1 MEKTFETFAKLELDD
16 VSLAYEETEKGE
28 PVVLVHGAASDIR
41 TWSGQVPAL
50 SQKFRVI
57 TYSRRFARPNAPL
70 PEGSGDPVD
79 THVNDLAQ
87 LMDRLDLNPAHLVG
101 HSWGGLI
108 VLLLALQQPERFL
121 SMTLIEPPVLPLFT
135 DVPPKLSQ
143 IVSLLFRDPRTA
155 IAILKFGVG
164 VMAPVEKAF
173 RRGDDKRAIE
183 VFGKGVLGPEK
194 FAALS
199 EERYAQIWE
208 NRATDKAQMLGDNF
222 PSLDVDAIKRLNIPT
237 LLLAGAESPPLFHRL
252 CEALCDL
259 LPEAELHTLPGAS
272 HIVQEDAREETNA
285 RLLDF
290 LNRQAGRG

>member
-1 MEKTFETFAKLELDD
+1 MEDPFALLARLELDG
-16 VSLAYEETEKGE
+16 VSLAYDDNGTGA

-41 TWSGQVPAL
+41 TWSGQLPAL
-50 SQKFRVI
+50 SRKFRVI

-70 PEGSGDPVD
+70 PDGADDPVD
-79 THVNDLAQ
+79 VHVNDLAQ
-87 LMDRLDLNPAHLVG
+87 LMDKLKLNPAHLVG

-108 VLLLALQQPERFL
+108 VLLLALQKPERFL

-143 IVSLLFRDPRTA
+143 IVSLMFRDPRTA

-173 RRGDDKRAIE
+173 RRGDDKAAIE
-183 VFGKGVLGPEK
+183 IFGKGVLGPEK
-194 FAALS
+194 FATLS
-199 EERYAQIWE
+199 EARYAQIWE
-208 NRATDKAQMLGDNF
+208 NRATDKAQMLGGNF
-222 PSLDVDAIKRLNIPT
+222 PSLDVAEIKRLTIPT

-272 HIVQEDAREETNA
+272 HIVQEDAREETSA